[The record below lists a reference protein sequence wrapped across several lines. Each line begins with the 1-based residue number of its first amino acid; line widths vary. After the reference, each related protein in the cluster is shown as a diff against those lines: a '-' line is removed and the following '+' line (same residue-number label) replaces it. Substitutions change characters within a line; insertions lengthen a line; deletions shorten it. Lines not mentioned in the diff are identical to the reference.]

1 MNYCS
6 RCLYPS
12 NHPYGIVFNEN
23 NLCSGCIVH
32 DEKNVINW
40 KKKFQILKKLVWEYK
55 KRNSGQ
61 NFDCI
66 VPVTGGS
73 DSFFI
78 LTNSCA
84 TF

>member
-23 NLCSGCIVH
+23 NLCSGCMIH

-55 KRNSGQ
+55 KE
-61 NFDCI
+61 I
-66 VPVTGGS
+66 VVK
-73 DSFFI
+73 I
-78 LTNSCA
+78 LIVLSQ
-84 TF
+84 